1 MLIHCAI
8 CGAPT
13 AKHQPATLLSDPAR
27 ELEVVIEHFAT
38 KWGPSRFTTGRAIDE
53 LRVANAG
60 RCFFTTNDD
69 DDEGRRA
76 TAYASDDTVPG
87 ADRYYIPVHD
97 YCLSLTKRILAS
109 GHGRVRTMRQLWKV
123 LRTRCLATVASGRTE
138 PLAGTDAPDDYH
150 LPPRADDESRED
162 RWCTA
167 DAWDVPD
174 LTAGVLAQMTPSRP
188 PSLDGRQAEFRA
200 RFERLPQ
207 EMQDHILSFV
217 FTEQHFPP
225 DCTYLIPQGA
235 WMNLLLQ
242 GQVVPYLW
250 DLDRDEVEKKVAE
263 GRERGVEWDF
273 ELLVRRLCQARSMAD
288 GAPLASMP
296 AGLRNRQ
303 RVWKL
308 VQDMYVGDF
317 LPETPAAA
325 AIPRY
330 WDEDGNLQYP
340 LVWIRR

>member
-1 MLIHCAI
+1 
-8 CGAPT
+8 
-13 AKHQPATLLSDPAR
+13 
-27 ELEVVIEHFAT
+27 
-38 KWGPSRFTTGRAIDE
+38 
-53 LRVANAG
+53 
-60 RCFFTTNDD
+60 
-69 DDEGRRA
+69 
-76 TAYASDDTVPG
+76 
-87 ADRYYIPVHD
+87 
-97 YCLSLTKRILAS
+97 
-109 GHGRVRTMRQLWKV
+109 
-123 LRTRCLATVASGRTE
+123 
-138 PLAGTDAPDDYH
+138 
-150 LPPRADDESRED
+150 
-162 RWCTA
+162 
-167 DAWDVPD
+167 
-174 LTAGVLAQMTPSRP
+174 MTPSQP
-188 PSLDGRQAEFRA
+188 PSPDGRQAEFRA

-250 DLDRDEVEKKVAE
+250 DLDRDQVEKKVAE

-288 GAPLASMP
+288 GAPLAGMP

-317 LPETPAAA
+317 VPETAAA

-330 WDEDGNLQYP
+330 WDEDGSLQYP